1 MLVTSRHI
9 NEYRAFFGLT
19 DADLFGDDSSGVVSP
34 GVVSSSVVS
43 SGVVSSGTTRRVL
56 DCSAGASGFAAAVN
70 AAGGSVTAVDPAYG
84 DPAALRADVE
94 ASLTGG
100 NALID
105 ANTDAFTWDWYG
117 SPAARQVLRDEA
129 RRTFLADLAANP
141 GAYVPGALPDLP
153 LPDDAFRLA
162 LTSHLLFTWADVA
175 VATPAGEVVLDEAW
189 HRAALLE
196 LLRVAPEVRV
206 FPLVRQG
213 DGADVPFLPRLLD
226 TLRAGGHSAE
236 LRKVAYEFQRGADQ
250 MLVLRRA
257 VSPAV

>member
-1 MLVTSRHI
+1 MLVTSRHVS
-9 NEYRAFFGLT
+9 EYRAFFGLT
-19 DADLFGDDSSGVVSP
+19 DADLFGPS
-34 GVVSSSVVS
+34 
-43 SGVVSSGTTRRVL
+43 RRVL

-70 AAGGSVTAVDPAYG
+70 AAGGSVTAVDPAYA

-94 ASLTGG
+94 AALAGG
-100 NALID
+100 DALID
-105 ANTDAFTWDWYG
+105 AHSEAFVWDWYG

-141 GAYVPGALPDLP
+141 GTYVPGALPGLP

-175 VATPAGEVVLDEAW
+175 VGTPSGQVVLDEAW
-189 HRAALLE
+189 HHAALLE
-196 LLRVAPEVRV
+196 LLRVAAEVRV

-213 DGADVPFLPRLLD
+213 DGTEVPFLPRLLD
-226 TLRAGGHSAE
+226 TLRAAGHCAE
-236 LRKVAYEFQRGADQ
+236 LHEVAYEFQRGADQ

-257 VSPAV
+257 APAQ